1 MLPNMIPT
9 TIFTGFLGSG
19 KTTIISKLIDELQ
32 SQGKQVIFI
41 KNEIGSENI
50 DAEIMRGKHIATREL
65 LNGCI
70 CCTLVGP
77 FISAIN
83 EISENF
89 KPDRIIIEASGAAD
103 PSAIA
108 LMIQNHPKLIRD
120 GVISIVDTTQFEGYK
135 DLSITAKNQA
145 KFTDLIVFNKIELSS
160 LEDKKRVVGYVR
172 ELNDHSPIVESPN
185 GVLDPTLAFG
195 ISSKDLQDLLELRPD
210 HSHHLTQDGLESF
223 HLQSQGEVAKEALS
237 DWISQL
243 PKSIF
248 RIKGIINLENEGLN
262 IINTVGSRTTYTQ
275 TESERADLENS
286 IVCIGFHIAEL
297 KKEIEEQFL
306 GLSDS

>member
-1 MLPNMIPT
+1 MLFRMIPT

-32 SQGKQVIFI
+32 TNGKQVIYI

-50 DAEIMRGKHIATREL
+50 DAEIMKGKHIATREL

-77 FISAIN
+77 FIAAID
-83 EISENF
+83 EISEKF

-108 LMIQNHPKLIRD
+108 LMIQNHPKLVRD

-160 LEDKKRVVGYVR
+160 LEQKKRVVGYVR
-172 ELNDHSPIVESPN
+172 ELNDHSPIIEAPE

-195 ISSKDLQDLLELRPD
+195 VSSKELEELLEIKQD

-223 HLQSQGEVAKEALS
+223 HLKSKGEIEKQALS

-243 PKSIF
+243 PKSVF
-248 RIKGIINLENEGLN
+248 RIKGMVNLKGEGLN
-262 IINTVGSRTTYTQ
+262 ILNTVGARTTYVQ
-275 TESERADLENS
+275 AENEQKNMENS
-286 IVCIGFHIAEL
+286 IVFIGFHINDLAP
-297 KKEIEEQFL
+297 EIEQQFMQL
-306 GLSDS
+306 FP

>member
-19 KTTIISKLIDELQ
+19 KTTIISKLIDALQ
-32 SQGKQVIFI
+32 KKDKQVIFI

-50 DAEIMRGKHIATREL
+50 DAEIMKGKHIATREL

-120 GVISIVDTTQFEGYK
+120 GVISIVHTTQFEGYK

-160 LEDKKRVVGYVR
+160 LEQKKRVVGYVR
-172 ELNDHSPIVESPN
+172 ELNDHSPIIEAPE
-185 GVLDPTLAFG
+185 GVLDPALAFG
-195 ISSKDLQDLLELRPD
+195 VSSKELKELLEIKHD
-210 HSHHLTQDGLESF
+210 HGHHLTQDGLESF
-223 HLQSQGEVAKEALS
+223 HLESKGELERQAFG

-248 RIKGIINLENEGLN
+248 RIKGMVNLQNEGLN
-262 IINTVGSRTTYTQ
+262 IINTVGTRTTYVK
-275 TESERADLENS
+275 TENEQEDSENS

-306 GLSDS
+306 RLSSS